1 MLIRFINLP
10 GYFKKLHVYHLKE
23 AIFYDYRS
31 NICYDMTDIQSK
43 YTLLYRIRR
52 NFSESNIVF

>member
-31 NICYDMTDIQSK
+31 NIYYDMTDIQS
-43 YTLLYRIRR
+43 I
-52 NFSESNIVF
+52 